1 MGRVVALLVIT
12 NWELT
17 EGKQALYSKLTAIFE
32 LRAEFKVHKRFSVAC
47 HGYIFSLQQ
56 TQKKE

>member
-1 MGRVVALLVIT
+1 MGRVALRVT
-12 NWELT
+12 ANWELT

-32 LRAEFKVHKRFSVAC
+32 LCPEFKVHKRFSVAC
-47 HGYIFSLQQ
+47 HGYIISLQQ

>member
-32 LRAEFKVHKRFSVAC
+32 LRAEFKVHKRFSAC
-47 HGYIFSLQQ
+47 HGYIISLQQ

>member
-1 MGRVVALLVIT
+1 MGRVALLVIT

-47 HGYIFSLQQ
+47 HGYIISLQ
-56 TQKKE
+56 KKQ

>member
-1 MGRVVALLVIT
+1 MGRVALLVIT

-32 LRAEFKVHKRFSVAC
+32 LRAECIKGSP
-47 HGYIFSLQQ
+47 
-56 TQKKE
+56 

>member
-17 EGKQALYSKLTAIFE
+17 EGKQAIYSKLTP
-32 LRAEFKVHKRFSVAC
+32 C
-47 HGYIFSLQQ
+47 
-56 TQKKE
+56 

>member
-32 LRAEFKVHKRFSVAC
+32 LKVHKRFSVAC
-47 HGYIFSLQQ
+47 HGYIISLQQ